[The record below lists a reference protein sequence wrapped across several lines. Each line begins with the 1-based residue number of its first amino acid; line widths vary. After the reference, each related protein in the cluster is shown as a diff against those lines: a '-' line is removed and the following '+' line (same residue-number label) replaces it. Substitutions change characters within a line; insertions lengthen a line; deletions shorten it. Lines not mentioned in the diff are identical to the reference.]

1 MWMDFMR
8 AAIAGKPD
16 EAFPEGNEPKK
27 ELDVPLTPQGSPV
40 VKEIPKP
47 AEETDPDAIPPDID
61 AGPKPLSA
69 APAPT
74 GAAP

>member
-1 MWMDFMR
+1 MR

-16 EAFPEGNEPKK
+16 EAFPKGNEPKK